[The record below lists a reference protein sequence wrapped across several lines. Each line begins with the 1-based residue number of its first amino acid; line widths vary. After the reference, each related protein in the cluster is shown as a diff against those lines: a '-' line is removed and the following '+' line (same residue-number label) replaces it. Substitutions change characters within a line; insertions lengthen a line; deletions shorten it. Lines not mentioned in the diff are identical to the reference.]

1 MATVVEEVSL
11 PSGGRCGCE
20 GGKKKRGCECQ
31 SDPEMDSSGDD
42 SGDDESEKE
51 LNRYHR
57 QIRETEGFHVDEWPP
72 NTTLWG
78 GIQTWYVEDKVKECT
93 LFAINDYNMKNE
105 NANLELVEIVKV
117 HAALVRGLRY
127 YITFVAQD
135 SSGEKRNYQTIVW
148 WGIWEIHVRLFR
160 PEPVTKGD
168 PKKLRLDKKSGE
180 IAP

>member
-1 MATVVEEVSL
+1 MATGTVGEE
-11 PSGGRCGCE
+11 PSGGCGCE
-20 GGKKKRGCECQ
+20 DVKKKRRCECQ
-31 SDPEMDSSGDD
+31 SDPEMDISDDD

-51 LNRYHR
+51 LKRYLR
-57 QIRETEGFHVDEWPP
+57 QIRETEGFHVDERPP

-78 GIQTWYVEDKVKECT
+78 GIQPWYVEDHVKECT

-117 HAALVRGLRY
+117 NAAPVRGLRY

-148 WGIWEIHVRLFR
+148 DGISELHVRLFR
-160 PEPVTKGD
+160 PEPVKKDD